1 MGHSDFASGVAFG
14 PCTVLCLARTMQ
26 LRLNAENEVKIAF
39 AGMPLI
45 IALLAATSIDVQVQC
60 AC

>member
-1 MGHSDFASGVAFG
+1 
-14 PCTVLCLARTMQ
+14 MQ